1 MKNMKLSAVAA
12 VAAIAAVAAVAAPA
26 ASAGSTGAPCTPKT
40 PTIKGNAAM
49 ALCGPASATLSIGG
63 KTYSFHNGFCAEQ
76 IPNSDSEQLSL
87 GTDVST
93 FGGPSNNGGQ
103 TFFSMDIAKGHTLA
117 SVAVAYVS
125 GRKLIENQA
134 ITLSHQTATSGAF
147 KNKGGATSFSGTWN
161 CHGLIV
167 TR

>member
-12 VAAIAAVAAVAAPA
+12 VAAIAAVAAPA

-40 PTIKGNAAM
+40 PTIKGNPAM
-49 ALCGPASATLSIGG
+49 ALCGPAGATLTLDG

-76 IPNSDSEQLSL
+76 IPNSNSMQLSL
-87 GTDVST
+87 GTDVPT

-103 TFFSMDIAKGHTLA
+103 TFFSMDIAKGHTSA
-117 SVAVAYVS
+117 SIAAAYVS
-125 GRKLIENQA
+125 GRKLLANQP
-134 ITLSHQTATSGAF
+134 ITLSHQTETSGAF
-147 KNKGGATSFSGTWN
+147 KNKGGAVSFSGTWN